1 MMPRGGRGASGGHQE
16 REVTGHQRD
25 VVPRNKASPRSLN
38 IPDVLLH
45 CNKAAVMLSLLGFG
59 EQGNWWKSAADV
71 ELICVRL
78 LARCSEPRI
87 SKRRLDTGI
96 GPFGHPLQWHATRP
110 WPMRN
115 VLDAMLVPREDK
127 QHNPVLHQRKQQRL
141 HDALNTN
148 VGSSGGAAGAQRGR
162 SGGAAEVQRRRSGGA
177 AEAQRR
183 LQQAAGAQRG
193 RSGGA
198 AAPAVQQ
205 RRCSGGDAN
214 GSHTLTAR
222 I

>member
-78 LARCSEPRI
+78 LARCSKPRV

-96 GPFGHPLQWHATRP
+96 GPFGHPLQWHAARP

-115 VLDAMLVPREDK
+115 VFDAMLVPREDK
-127 QHNPVLHQRKQQRL
+127 QHNPVLNQRKQQRL
-141 HDALNTN
+141 HAALNAN
-148 VGSSGGAAGAQRGR
+148 SVAGAQRGC
-162 SGGAAEVQRRRSGGA
+162 SGGATA
-177 AEAQRR
+177 AVHQ
-183 LQQAAGAQRG
+183 QRG
-193 RSGGA
+193 RSAGPQRG
-198 AAPAVQQ
+198 QQ
-205 RRCSGGDAN
+205 MA
-214 GSHTLTAR
+214 HTP
-222 I
+222 